1 MERHSVSRLIGA
13 PPGYVG
19 FDQGGLLTEAV
30 LKKPHSVLLL
40 DEIEKAHPDMQ
51 NILLQVMD
59 HGKLTDNNGRQA
71 DFRNTVI
78 IMTTNAGAAELARTA
93 IGFQRGT
100 VGAEKGLPKAIRDMF
115 SPEFRNRLNSIIMFG
130 PLDQKIVKQVAAR
143 FIADLNTLL
152 KAKKV
157 AITVTDEALAWIA
170 KNGYDPAYGAR
181 PIKRLIED
189 KVKQPMADELIHG
202 KLQKGGQVT
211 IGVKDDKL
219 DFTFASRK

>member
-1 MERHSVSRLIGA
+1 MRLA
-13 PPGYVG
+13 S
-19 FDQGGLLTEAV
+19 A
-30 LKKPHSVLLL
+30 
-40 DEIEKAHPDMQ
+40 A
-51 NILLQVMD
+51 
-59 HGKLTDNNGRQA
+59 
-71 DFRNTVI
+71 
-78 IMTTNAGAAELARTA
+78 AGSSALA
-93 IGFQRGT
+93 
-100 VGAEKGLPKAIRDMF
+100 
-115 SPEFRNRLNSIIMFG
+115 
-130 PLDQKIVKQVAAR
+130 
-143 FIADLNTLL
+143 
-152 KAKKV
+152 KAKWVDSSADGSQTIVQASDDGTLVASEDALAALDARIQQMVSDSGLTNSV